1 MAAWQAI
8 LHAHDNSFCNLIW
21 QVHKRRVKTIVDI
34 HGLCAVKSY
43 EIMKSCSECAILA
56 HVHTGIICLVLSDM
70 YTITKH
76 AYSLELSRH
85 IHILSH
91 DLRQILWYIHIL
103 KLIVIVASSILKLL
117 SMHTISDSSWSLQ
130 VLLAWRPNVMCCSW
144 LLFQITH
151 KKCMYMCIYIYIYIT
166 HHILHVVGV

>member
-91 DLRQILWYIHIL
+91 DLRQILWYIATHFETHCDCC
-103 KLIVIVASSILKLL
+103 KLDPKIVINAYHFRLQLKPSGVACMETKCN
-117 SMHTISDSSWSLQ
+117 
-130 VLLAWRPNVMCCSW
+130 VLLMVTVSD
-144 LLFQITH
+144 
-151 KKCMYMCIYIYIYIT
+151 YS
-166 HHILHVVGV
+166 